1 MLSNTIRLLQEKDC
15 ILMKYLWLKLT
26 LTLLLKTMEN
36 LYDCLINFT
45 NNLKVKTQELYLI
58 LTD

>member
-1 MLSNTIRLLQEKDC
+1 
-15 ILMKYLWLKLT
+15 MKYLWLKLT